1 MCMRALRLTEADKA
15 SLGLQP
21 HVGATEHDAK
31 RAQFYRGL
39 ELLLSKEVKP
49 AGLAPLQRIGFD
61 GRAPQVE
68 FISERLPNE
77 LRGVRNVSQTPL
89 DYLYFQS
96 RDRLEYWEWIA
107 GKRFEYD
114 WQRARTDAPVT
125 VSLDGLM
132 LAKVARPTAEQR
144 RRERLNPTTFR
155 PAAGR
160 RVRSTPELGDSRL
173 DAMARIGRLQ
183 DEVSKISFWLLEQ
196 VIGTERTLKQ
206 VAELLGE
213 DQRYVGRR
221 FREALWDAAGH
232 YRMVPSS
239 RPRRR

>member
-1 MCMRALRLTEADKA
+1 MCMRPLRLTEADKA

-89 DYLYFQS
+89 DYLYFQ
-96 RDRLEYWEWIA
+96 
-107 GKRFEYD
+107 RFEYD

-160 RVRSTPELGDSRL
+160 RVRSKPELGDSRL